1 MVEQETL
8 RSRLLKRRNALK
20 TEREDWRE
28 HWEELGDFVLPRR
41 LRFSD
46 RDDKHQRGK
55 KLNSRIVDSTATFAL
70 RTLVAG
76 LMTGVTSPAR
86 PWFKLTP
93 RSPGLAEMPEV
104 SRWLHAVTLLMR
116 DIFAASNVY
125 NALTVGYEDLGL
137 FGTTAIYIEPD
148 FDDVIRLRPMPMGSY
163 YLAAGANGLVDTCY
177 RDLRMTA
184 AQMVEEF
191 GLEACSA
198 SAQNAYRNGEL
209 DREYRVLH
217 AIEPRRD
224 RKPELG
230 DARNKRW
237 RSVYLEE
244 GAEEGKLLRESGFDS
259 FPVLAPRWYV
269 TGNDVYGRS
278 PAMDV
283 LGDIK
288 QLQVMQR
295 RKGQAVD
302 KQVNPPMQG
311 GPAYSNHHVSLLPGA
326 INVLAD
332 GDLQRQGLRSVY
344 DVRLNL
350 GDLRQDIFETQEAV
364 RRGFFAN
371 LFLMISSMDR
381 RQVTATE
388 IAERRSEKMLALGP
402 VLERLQNELLEPLI
416 ERTFEIA
423 ATAGILPP
431 APEVLQGL
439 DLKVELQSILVR
451 DQRVDAI
458 QGIERLTGYAGGL
471 AQIDPA
477 AGMKV
482 DWAQSVEEMGE
493 LLGVPPTILRSDEE
507 VTVLQ
512 QQSAQRQQMAEGL
525 AMAQQSAA
533 ALKDAG
539 AGAQSLDGLQMLQA
553 ATGQGGIAETAG
565 VAET

>member
-1 MVEQETL
+1 IERETL

-20 TEREDWRE
+20 EEREDWRD

-46 RDDKHQRGK
+46 RDDKGRRGK

-76 LMTGVTSPAR
+76 LMTGVTSPSR
-86 PWFKLTP
+86 PWFKLSP
-93 RSPGLAEMPEV
+93 RARQLAEDPEV

-177 RDLRMTA
+177 RDLRMTV

-191 GLEACSA
+191 GLESCSA

-209 DREYRVLH
+209 DQEYWVFH

-224 RKPELG
+224 RDPALG
-230 DARNKRW
+230 DGRNKRW

-244 GAEEGKLLRESGFDS
+244 GAEEDKLLRESGFDS

-326 INVLAD
+326 INILAD

-350 GDLRQDIFETQEAV
+350 GDLRQDLFETQEAV
-364 RRGFFAN
+364 RRGFFAD
-371 LFLMISSMDR
+371 LFLMISNMDR

-402 VLERLQNELLEPLI
+402 ILERLQNELLEPLI

-423 ATAGILPP
+423 ASVGILPET
-431 APEVLQGL
+431 PEVLEGI
-439 DLKVELQSILVR
+439 DLKVELTSILAR

-458 QGIERLTGYAGGL
+458 VGLERFVGFSNGL
-471 AQIDPA
+471 GQVDPA
-477 AGMKV
+477 AAMKANLPQAV
-482 DWAQSVEEMGE
+482 DEMGE
-493 LLGVPPTILRSDEE
+493 MLGVSPSVVRSDEE
-507 VTVLQ
+507 VAAMQ
-512 QQSAQRQQMAEGL
+512 RAEAQRQQQQEQM
-525 AMAQQSAA
+525 AMAQQAA
-533 ALKDAG
+533 SMAKDAG
-539 AGAQSLDGLQMLQA
+539 AAIGSTVDASQSLAGLSVLQS
-553 ATGQGGIAETAG
+553 G
-565 VAET
+565 VAPV